1 MLLNRNNING
11 TILKSI
17 PALCLILACA
27 LGQEITLMSYNIRY
41 DNSNDGENI
50 WKNRKETLVNQIQ
63 FHEPDVMGTQEGL
76 EHQIRFLDEQL
87 KSYTYVGIARADVK
101 ENGKGEYS
109 AIFYNTKKFTE
120 LENGTFWLSETPEK
134 PSRGWDA
141 SLNRICTYILLKSKS
156 TGETFWVFN
165 THFDHKGKLARENS
179 AKLILGNIN
188 EINHQNFPAFLM
200 GDFNLKPEEMPIQH
214 IRKEFYDSRDLTQ
227 EPPFGPVG
235 TFNGFNINRPITNRI
250 DYIFVSDKN
259 IQVKKYGVL
268 ANVKDLKYPS
278 DHFPVIIKVEIR

>member
-27 LGQEITLMSYNIRY
+27 FGQEITLMSYNIRY
-41 DNSNDGENI
+41 DNSNDGENV

>member
-27 LGQEITLMSYNIRY
+27 FGQEITLMSYNIRY